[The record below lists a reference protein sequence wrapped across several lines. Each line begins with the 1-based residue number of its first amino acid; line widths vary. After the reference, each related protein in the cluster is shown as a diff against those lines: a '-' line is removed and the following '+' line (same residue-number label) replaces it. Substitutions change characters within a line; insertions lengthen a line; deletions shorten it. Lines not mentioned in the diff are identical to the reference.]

1 MKFTHF
7 VLALR
12 AAVLIAAAGFV
23 AANARG
29 YLLNRWGVSVA
40 PSVYGLGAFAFVWII
55 LWLSTRKLLRELKV
69 NVISRK
75 LPGIANQ
82 QETREDYAETV
93 HKYPALLGYL
103 LAAVGVVFLALP
115 YLSAE
120 PGKSIAPVTFVGC
133 LVISFIIFVIDFYIV
148 TYSVTITHDK
158 ILIRAFMTRREIAIA
173 DIANTDV
180 VTTKNGPQVVVLLK
194 NGKIVR
200 FGRMLT
206 DFTSL
211 LETLTAKT
219 SRRTG
224 APD

>member
-12 AAVLIAAAGFV
+12 AAILIAAAGFV

-29 YLLNRWGVSVA
+29 YLLRRWGVSVA
-40 PSVYGLGAFAFVWII
+40 PSVYGIGAFAFIWII
-55 LWLSTRKLLRELKV
+55 LWLSTRKLLRELKI
-69 NVISRK
+69 NGAKRK
-75 LPGIANQ
+75 LPGIASQ
-82 QETREDYAETV
+82 QETCEDHAKTV
-93 HKYPALLGYL
+93 HKYPSLLGYL
-103 LAAVGVVFLALP
+103 LTSVGVVFLALP

-120 PGKSIAPVTFVGC
+120 PGKSIAPATFVGC
-133 LVISFIIFVIDFYIV
+133 LVTSFIIFVIDFYVV

-158 ILIRAFMTRREIAIA
+158 ILIRKFTTRREIAIA

-206 DFTSL
+206 DFASL
-211 LETLTAKT
+211 LETLTAKI
-219 SRRTG
+219 SRRSSM
-224 APD
+224 PN